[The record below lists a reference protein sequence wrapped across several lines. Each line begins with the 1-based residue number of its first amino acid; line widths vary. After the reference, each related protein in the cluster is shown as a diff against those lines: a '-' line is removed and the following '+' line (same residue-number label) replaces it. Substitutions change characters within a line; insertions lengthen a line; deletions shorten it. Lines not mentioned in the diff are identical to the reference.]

1 MKYVVIDFASMM
13 DQTVEVNR
21 SKVFD
26 TEAEAQEYKRLYG
39 RNNDKEYSSVRKVN
53 DDGSD
58 IEEEFEW

>member
-21 SKVFD
+21 SKAFN

-39 RNNDKEYSSVRKVN
+39 RNSDKEYSSIREVN

-58 IEEEFEW
+58 IETEFEW

>member
-1 MKYVVIDFASMM
+1 MKYVVIDFASMI
-13 DQTVEVNR
+13 DQTVEVGR
-21 SKVFD
+21 SKMFD
-26 TEAEAQEYKRLYG
+26 TESEAQEYKRLYG

>member
-1 MKYVVIDFASMM
+1 MKYVVIDFSSMM

-21 SKVFD
+21 SKMFD
-26 TEAEAQEYKRLYG
+26 TEAEAQEHKRLYG
-39 RNNDKEYSSVRKVN
+39 RCGSNEYSTVRQVN